1 MFRNINETVK
11 GMIAII
17 MAYGIIGMIIILLL
31 AKEEHTY
38 WLGFLLGIIMSVFYI
53 MHMNASLD
61 KALDMDEKSALNKI
75 RKSYAIRIMAS
86 LAIMIICIYIDL
98 ANPIFMLVGL
108 TSMKVAAYLQ
118 PFTDKLIRRNSME
131 KGR

>member
-1 MFRNINETVK
+1 MFRNISETVK

-17 MAYGIIGMIIILLL
+17 LTYGVIGTIIILAL

-38 WLGFLLGIIMSVFYI
+38 WLGFIVGIIMSVFYI
-53 MHMNASLD
+53 MHMNSSLE

-75 RKSYAIRIMAS
+75 RKSYAIRIVAS
-86 LAIMIICIYIDL
+86 LAVMLICIYIDL
-98 ANPIFMLVGL
+98 ANPIFMLIGL

>member
-1 MFRNINETVK
+1 
-11 GMIAII
+11 
-17 MAYGIIGMIIILLL
+17 
-31 AKEEHTY
+31 
-38 WLGFLLGIIMSVFYI
+38 MSVFYI